1 MERWSDA
8 ERRRTKRIFKNA
20 PSLHEAMLLAEKM
33 REIKLQNG
41 YGYTINLSAD
51 VALESYH
58 RISPPCFGQPQVT
71 SEPSARIAAN
81 ARRVA

>member
-1 MERWSDA
+1 MRKA
-8 ERRRTKRIFKNA
+8 EGQSAFSKNA
-20 PSLHEAMLLAEKM
+20 PSLHEAMLLAAKR

-58 RISPPCFGQPQVT
+58 RHALDSP
-71 SEPSARIAAN
+71 R
-81 ARRVA
+81 